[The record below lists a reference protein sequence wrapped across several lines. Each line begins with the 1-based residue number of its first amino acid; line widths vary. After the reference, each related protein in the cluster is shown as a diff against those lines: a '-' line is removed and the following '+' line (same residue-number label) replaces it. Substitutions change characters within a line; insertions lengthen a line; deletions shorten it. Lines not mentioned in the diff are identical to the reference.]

1 MTVVHNYANSGDVGV
16 VRLALDVATLDT
28 WGAAG
33 TGTVNMP
40 TYY

>member
-16 VRLALDVATLDT
+16 VRLGLDVALLDT
-28 WGAAG
+28 WGSAG
-33 TGTVNMP
+33 TGSIRMP